1 MPTPDDRQFAL
12 FQASPASP
20 PPSSRVT
27 AGSSGRRFI
36 RGDATAIFLGMTPLE
51 DHLRQSGIR
60 APLVVAELLDAQDWT
75 PFEDRY
81 ATTGRAPYAPRA
93 MMGLIL
99 YGIMQGVSSLRALE
113 RLARVDLGAMWVT
126 GGIAPDHANIG
137 RFICLHE
144 QALSQTFFEALT
156 RTVLARSGTSTACLA
171 GDGTVIEAACSH
183 YRLLKEEAVR
193 ARVSKARIG
202 HQQALPE
209 QQDETQQQLDRA
221 HACEQVFDA
230 RIAARR
236 RHGKRTDTVRVSLT
250 EPEAAMQ
257 RQKRGRGFAPA
268 YTPSVL
274 ANEAR
279 IIVAHAVDPTSET
292 RVVGE
297 LIDQSERVEP
307 KIPRE
312 LLLDAGYFDD
322 GVINATLARDVSLL
336 CPPRPSTTDKAK
348 GLYHKNLFT
357 YDAEQDV
364 YYCPAGQRLQR
375 ISHINASVRSREQ
388 TVYACNACEGCP
400 QRIACTRS
408 VRGRRIKHYP
418 EDEAR
423 LALQQ
428 IMTHPGAQAVFR
440 QRKAMVEPVFSALR
454 QQQGLSRFR
463 RRGLAGVKR
472 EFSLHALAY
481 NLARAVA
488 LSLCHHLW
496 EWLWGCL
503 GLPYLATK
511 KKIAPPRACVMMSSS
526 HRHRCV

>member
-1 MPTPDDRQFAL
+1 
-12 FQASPASP
+12 
-20 PPSSRVT
+20 
-27 AGSSGRRFI
+27 
-36 RGDATAIFLGMTPLE
+36 
-51 DHLRQSGIR
+51 
-60 APLVVAELLDAQDWT
+60 
-75 PFEDRY
+75 
-81 ATTGRAPYAPRA
+81 
-93 MMGLIL
+93 
-99 YGIMQGVSSLRALE
+99 
-113 RLARVDLGAMWVT
+113 
-126 GGIAPDHANIG
+126 
-137 RFICLHE
+137 
-144 QALSQTFFEALT
+144 
-156 RTVLARSGTSTACLA
+156 
-171 GDGTVIEAACSH
+171 
-183 YRLLKEEAVR
+183 
-193 ARVSKARIG
+193 ARIG

-221 HACEQVFDA
+221 HACEQVLDA

-322 GVINATLARDVSLL
+322 SVINATLARDVSLL

-375 ISHINASVRSREQ
+375 ISHINESVRSREQ
-388 TVYACNACEGCP
+388 TVYACHACEDCP

-428 IMTHPGAQAVFR
+428 IMTHPGAQAVLR
-440 QRKAMVEPVFSALR
+440 QRKVMVEPVFSALR

-488 LSLCHHLW
+488 LTLCHHLW
-496 EWLWGCL
+496 DRLWRCL

-511 KKIAPPRACVMMSSS
+511 KKIAPARACVMISSN

>member
-1 MPTPDDRQFAL
+1 
-12 FQASPASP
+12 
-20 PPSSRVT
+20 
-27 AGSSGRRFI
+27 
-36 RGDATAIFLGMTPLE
+36 MTPLE

-221 HACEQVFDA
+221 HACEQVLDA

-236 RHGKRTDTVRVSLT
+236 RHGKRTDTVR
-250 EPEAAMQ
+250 
-257 RQKRGRGFAPA
+257 
-268 YTPSVL
+268 
-274 ANEAR
+274 
-279 IIVAHAVDPTSET
+279 
-292 RVVGE
+292 
-297 LIDQSERVEP
+297 
-307 KIPRE
+307 
-312 LLLDAGYFDD
+312 
-322 GVINATLARDVSLL
+322 VSLL

>member
-1 MPTPDDRQFAL
+1 MPTPDDRQFSL
-12 FQASPASP
+12 FQVSPASST
-20 PPSSRVT
+20 PSSRVT
-27 AGSSGRRFI
+27 ATSSGRRFLH
-36 RGDATAIFLGMTPLE
+36 GDATAIFLGMTPLE
-51 DHLRQSGIR
+51 EHLRQAGIR
-60 APLVVAELLDAQDWT
+60 APFVVADLLDAQDWT

-81 ATTGRAPYAPRA
+81 AATGRAPYAPRA

-99 YGIMQGVSSLRALE
+99 YGIMHGVSSLRALE
-113 RLARVDLGAMWVT
+113 RLARVDLGCMWVT

-144 QALSQTFFEALT
+144 QALAQEFFEALT
-156 RTVLARSGTSTACLA
+156 RTVLARTATSTACLA

-183 YRLLKEEAVR
+183 YRLLREEAVR
-193 ARVSKARIG
+193 TRVSDALTR
-202 HQQALPE
+202 HQQTPLE
-209 QQDETQQQLDRA
+209 QQDETRQQLDRA
-221 HACEQVFDA
+221 HACEQVLDA

-307 KIPRE
+307 KTPRE

-364 YYCPAGQRLQR
+364 YYCPAGQRLQL
-375 ISHINASVRSREQ
+375 ISHTRASARSREQ
-388 TVYACNACEGCP
+388 SVYACVTCADCP

-408 VRGRRIKHYP
+408 VRGRRIRRYP

-472 EFSLHALAY
+472 EFALHALAY

-488 LSLCHHLW
+488 LSLYHRLW
-496 EWLWGCL
+496 DRLWRCL
-503 GLPYLATK
+503 GLSYLATK
-511 KKIAPPRACVMMSSS
+511 EMIAAARV
-526 HRHRCV
+526 

>member
-1 MPTPDDRQFAL
+1 
-12 FQASPASP
+12 
-20 PPSSRVT
+20 
-27 AGSSGRRFI
+27 
-36 RGDATAIFLGMTPLE
+36 
-51 DHLRQSGIR
+51 
-60 APLVVAELLDAQDWT
+60 
-75 PFEDRY
+75 
-81 ATTGRAPYAPRA
+81 
-93 MMGLIL
+93 MGLIL
-99 YGIMQGVSSLRALE
+99 YGIMQGISSLRTLE

-156 RTVLARSGTSTACLA
+156 RTVLARTGTSTACLA

-221 HACEQVFDA
+221 QACEQVLDA
-230 RIAARR
+230 RISARR
-236 RHGKRTDTVRVSLT
+236 RQGKHIDTARVSLT

-297 LIDQSERVEP
+297 LIDQSERVAPEDQ
-307 KIPRE
+307 RE
-312 LLLDAGYFDD
+312 LLLDAGYFND
-322 GVINATLARDVSLL
+322 GVIEATLARDVSLL
-336 CPPRPSTTDKAK
+336 CPPKPNTTSKVN
-348 GLYHKNLFT
+348 GLYHKSQFT

-375 ISHINASVRSREQ
+375 IGHTRASARSREQ
-388 TVYACNACEGCP
+388 TVYASDSCTACP
-400 QRIACTRS
+400 QRTACTRS
-408 VRGRRIKHYP
+408 TRGRRIKRYP
-418 EDEAR
+418 EDEIR

-428 IMTHPGAQAVFR
+428 IMTHRGAQTVFR
-440 QRKAMVEPVFSALR
+440 QRKAMVEPVFSLLR

-472 EFSLHALAY
+472 EFALHALAY

-488 LSLCHHLW
+488 LSLYRLLW
-496 EWLWGCL
+496 AHWWRCRGEACL
-503 GLPYLATK
+503 ARKMLLATRVYDIMGIVSCQPILD
-511 KKIAPPRACVMMSSS
+511 IAEGLLSHALLSDLRHPR
-526 HRHRCV
+526 

>member
-221 HACEQVFDA
+221 HACEQVLDA

-236 RHGKRTDTVRVSLT
+236 HHGKRTDTVRVSLT

-257 RQKRGRGFAPA
+257 
-268 YTPSVL
+268 
-274 ANEAR
+274 
-279 IIVAHAVDPTSET
+279 
-292 RVVGE
+292 
-297 LIDQSERVEP
+297 
-307 KIPRE
+307 
-312 LLLDAGYFDD
+312 
-322 GVINATLARDVSLL
+322 
-336 CPPRPSTTDKAK
+336 
-348 GLYHKNLFT
+348 
-357 YDAEQDV
+357 
-364 YYCPAGQRLQR
+364 
-375 ISHINASVRSREQ
+375 
-388 TVYACNACEGCP
+388 
-400 QRIACTRS
+400 
-408 VRGRRIKHYP
+408 
-418 EDEAR
+418 
-423 LALQQ
+423 
-428 IMTHPGAQAVFR
+428 
-440 QRKAMVEPVFSALR
+440 
-454 QQQGLSRFR
+454 
-463 RRGLAGVKR
+463 
-472 EFSLHALAY
+472 
-481 NLARAVA
+481 
-488 LSLCHHLW
+488 
-496 EWLWGCL
+496 
-503 GLPYLATK
+503 
-511 KKIAPPRACVMMSSS
+511 
-526 HRHRCV
+526 